1 MPDPILH
8 NLEVRPKSSDIYLW
22 CDYIELRCL
31 VHPDRRFSRGNLLEL
46 LDETVDL
53 AAPDPD
59 NDDPAAEGDGAELD
73 ASDGEGEAGVEA
85 DADSPATHDLTVKDR
100 NESKTADQF
109 KNLSYRATIFADAY
123 PFELDATGQE
133 LRLRDIDT
141 PLRKLYLQLLLS
153 ASLRLVPKT
162 RRHELTEPFEKL
174 STQIFSCL
182 MPVGWEVHQ
191 FGAKGATRYKGH
203 LYTRLKKLAEDI
215 RGRLE
220 VERHHYKTTNSGD
233 GGLDIVAW
241 HPLGSDSRVGI
252 PISLAQCGCTAEE
265 WSLKS
270 LEASPFMLGAN
281 LTTLHPWA
289 TYYFMPQDLVDG
301 RGTRQEWQR
310 RPSMSKSIV
319 IDRLRLISLAA
330 QYGVVTECANA
341 SERVQEASQLAVA

>member
-8 NLEVRPKSSDIYLW
+8 NLEIRPKSSDIYLW

-53 AAPDPD
+53 AAPDSD
-59 NDDPAAEGDGAELD
+59 IDDAVAEDDD
-73 ASDGEGEAGVEA
+73 AGSEA
-85 DADSPATHDLTVKDR
+85 DAGDGEAEVDSDAPAAHGMTLKDR

-109 KNLSYRATIFADAY
+109 KNLAYRATIFGDAY
-123 PFELDATGQE
+123 PFEVDATGQE

-141 PLRKLYLQLLLS
+141 SLRKLYLQLLLS

-174 STQIFSCL
+174 SAQIFTCL
-182 MPVGWEVHQ
+182 MPAGWEVHQ

-203 LYTRLKKLAEDI
+203 LYTRLKKLADDI

-220 VERHHYKTTNSGD
+220 VERHHYKTNNSGD

-241 HPLGSDSRVGI
+241 HPLGTDSRVGI
-252 PISLAQCGCTAEE
+252 PIALAQCGCTAEE

-270 LEASPFMLGAN
+270 LEASPSMLGAN

-301 RGTRQEWQR
+301 RGPKQDWQR
-310 RPSMSKSIV
+310 RPSLSKSIV
-319 IDRLRLISLAA
+319 IDRLRLIALAI
-330 QYGVVTECANA
+330 QYGVTSECANA
-341 SERVQEASQLAVA
+341 SERVEEASKLEVA